1 MNKKIGSMEFEEAV
15 NELEKI
21 VATLDEG
28 NLSLKEASNL
38 YMKGIQLK
46 DRCLK
51 LLESIEL
58 KLNQISPSKNE
69 IVNITEERKVEL

>member
-38 YMKGIQLK
+38 YMNSFGGLVTQ
-46 DRCLK
+46 
-51 LLESIEL
+51 
-58 KLNQISPSKNE
+58 
-69 IVNITEERKVEL
+69 T